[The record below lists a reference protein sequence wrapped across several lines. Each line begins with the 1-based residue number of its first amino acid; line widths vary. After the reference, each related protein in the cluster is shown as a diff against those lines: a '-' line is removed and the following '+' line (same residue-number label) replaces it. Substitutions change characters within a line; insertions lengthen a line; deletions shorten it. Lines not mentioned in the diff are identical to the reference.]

1 MPRCPPPLA
10 DELLS
15 SWLKR
20 LARAN
25 YCTEDELCR
34 YLGLRS
40 GRAPETLA
48 DLAGVDVAGLC
59 SILRLVRDDLVAMLI
74 VEHHNFPIRC
84 VNGGVKTSQVAAQK
98 SATVDMACLS
108 AV

>member
-74 VEHHNFPIRC
+74 VEHHNFPR
-84 VNGGVKTSQVAAQK
+84 G
-98 SATVDMACLS
+98 LS
-108 AV
+108 L